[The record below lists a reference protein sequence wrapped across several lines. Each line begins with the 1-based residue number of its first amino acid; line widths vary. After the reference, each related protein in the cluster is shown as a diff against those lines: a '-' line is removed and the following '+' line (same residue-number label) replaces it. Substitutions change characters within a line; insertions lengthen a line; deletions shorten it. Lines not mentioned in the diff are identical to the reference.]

1 MDSFRIFFER
11 DISPSEMSQAL
22 RSEGF
27 EANDKPGEV
36 QVWKGNARVYVYLE
50 RPDEIGEEDLST
62 ENEWPIPWERLR
74 ILVGIEVRRNDE
86 SSDLAIRVA
95 DQLAIKF
102 GGIITWDGM
111 DDWEQLYK
119 AYLAAKEPT

>member
-1 MDSFRIFFER
+1 
-11 DISPSEMSQAL
+11 
-22 RSEGF
+22 
-27 EANDKPGEV
+27 
-36 QVWKGNARVYVYLE
+36 VWKGAARIYVYLE

-62 ENEWPIPWERLR
+62 QSEWPIPLERLR
-74 ILVGIEVRRNDE
+74 TLAVIEVRRNDE

-102 GGIITWDGM
+102 GGIITWDGIE
-111 DDWEQLYK
+111 DWEQLYQ